1 MKVAVEYSFRL
12 GRGGDIHDVVIPA
25 ARLLNVPLD
34 IAVVRHLVEQ
44 DETMLAELFRDRLP
58 EYRLMAEYGSLVQ
71 DRRNGLNQDHP
82 RLAGGL

>member
-44 DETMLAELFRDRLP
+44 DETLLAELFRDRLP
-58 EYRLMAEYGSLVQ
+58 EYRLMARDAAYWSEELT
-71 DRRNGLNQDHP
+71 REAETI
-82 RLAGGL
+82 RLIEVT